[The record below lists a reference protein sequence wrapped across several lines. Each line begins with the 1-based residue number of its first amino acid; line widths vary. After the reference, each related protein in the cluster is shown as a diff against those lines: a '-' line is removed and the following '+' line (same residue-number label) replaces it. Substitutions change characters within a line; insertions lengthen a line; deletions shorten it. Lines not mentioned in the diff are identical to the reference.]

1 MMTVNTLGGVAYVVT
16 CSGACTVTANVN
28 GMQVQL
34 AKLPASGGQAS
45 FMAVTNSV
53 DVSDASA
60 MVLPYQGTDA
70 PLGMGGG
77 VTAEQVTEI
86 LNSALYDQSE
96 TQTRTAQ
103 GTDNYNASAFLLGA
117 QHIPTGTLTAISIP
131 CRNNSTGGNITYDPV
146 YLTLQIRSASGGDN
160 WEPLAVSTNTVV
172 QAIGS
177 TSRWE
182 FDNIPLD
189 GRDVRACLNT
199 DQTGEWNTG
208 LTMGLRVSSRPDGDT
223 STVGGA
229 AYLAD
234 VTLTTVIYTEKFTS
248 ADHATDSTIHITD
261 AERQA
266 WNAKADAS
274 ALATKVN
281 SSTFTAHTGD
291 TVAHLSS
298 DEHTALT
305 ELIESGG
312 GTITIDDTPKSGSSN
327 AVSSGGVYN
336 YLRSFN
342 VALGE
347 GSNPLPSSYNC
358 SVSIGTYSN
367 ASGFASAAI
376 GADAKSRA
384 DKAIAIGVG
393 SVAEAES
400 SSVLGSGGYIA
411 DTGVTVINAG
421 GEITDGKSTQLYL
434 IPAGSTMA
442 NTYTNGAAGLGYV
455 VLDHLSG
462 SVVARGTIPLASIC
476 TRHTADF
483 SPTDVT
489 SISDY

>member
-16 CSGACTVTANVN
+16 CPGACTVTANVN

-77 VTAEQVTEI
+77 VTAEQVTEM
-86 LNSALYDQSE
+86 LDSALYDQSE
-96 TQTRTAQ
+96 TQIRTAQ
-103 GTDNYNASAFLLGA
+103 GTDNYNASAFRLGA

-131 CRNNSTGGNITYDPV
+131 FRTNSTGGNITYDPV
-146 YLTLQIRSASGGDN
+146 YLTLQIQSASGGDN

-172 QAIGS
+172 QAINTTGI
-177 TSRWE
+177 WE

-208 LTMGLRVSSRPDGDT
+208 LTMGLRVSSRPAGDT
-223 STVGGA
+223 TSNVGGA

-234 VTLTTVIYTEKFTS
+234 VTLTTVIYTEKFTP
-248 ADHATDSTIHITD
+248 A
-261 AERQA
+261 
-266 WNAKADAS
+266 
-274 ALATKVN
+274 
-281 SSTFTAHTGD
+281 AHTGD
-291 TVAHLSS
+291 TVAHLTTG
-298 DEHTALT
+298 EHTALT

-312 GTITIDDTPKSGSSN
+312 GGGTITIDDTPTQGSDN

-336 YLRSFN
+336 YLNNGNVAIGISSGPLPPGEN
-342 VALGE
+342 WSVAVGTAAWADGSSSTAVGHYATAEADNSVALG
-347 GSNPLPSSYNC
+347 
-358 SVSIGTYSN
+358 
-367 ASGFASAAI
+367 FAAT
-376 GADAKSRA
+376 AKA
-384 DKAIAIGVG
+384 MN
-393 SVAEAES
+393 SVALGVEARAAAES
-400 SSVLGSGGYIA
+400 SCALGAGGYIA
-411 DTGVTVINAG
+411 DTGVTVLNAG
-421 GEITDGKSTQLYL
+421 GAITDGKSTQLYL
-434 IPAGSTMA
+434 IPAGSDMA
-442 NTYTNGAAGLGYV
+442 NLYTGGAAGLGFV

-476 TRHTADF
+476 TQHTSDF
-483 SPTDVT
+483 SPTGVT
-489 SISDY
+489 SIKAY